1 MSYTE
6 LDLQEIDEVLLRQSN
21 ETQNSIYED
30 LDRRLKELDKTLDQV
45 DEVMA
50 QMNRVRSMLFS

>member
-1 MSYTE
+1 MTE
-6 LDLQEIDEVLLRQSN
+6 TDLREIDTVFQQVSDETQSN
-21 ETQNSIYED
+21 VYED

>member
-1 MSYTE
+1 MTDT
-6 LDLQEIDEVLLRQSN
+6 DLREIDAVYKQVSD
-21 ETQNSIYED
+21 ETQTSVYED

-50 QMNRVRSMLFS
+50 QMNRVREMLFS